1 MYIDG
6 FCDTDNVCKCIKQTA
21 QSEKC
26 VYDLK
31 FENSQQILVVK
42 ENVGFASVTI
52 KIEPSD
58 PLCIWQK
65 NVTFKVSCISYTATY
80 DEDYQGSNC
89 KFCLKYL
96 SFCVWNIFILL
107 IFFQIF

>member
-6 FCDTDNVCKCIKQTA
+6 FCDTDNVCKCVKQTV

-26 VYDLK
+26 VYDVK

-52 KIEPSD
+52 KIEPSH
-58 PLCIWQK
+58 PSCVWQK
-65 NVTFKVSCISYTATY
+65 AVSFKVSTKKYTAT
-80 DEDYQGSNC
+80 EGADYQGKLDIGKN
-89 KFCLKYL
+89 L
-96 SFCVWNIFILL
+96 NIISS
-107 IFFQIF
+107 IMY